1 MGRLPVEP
9 LACEAAVADASAAAA
24 KLQAAVALAAVRALG
39 STVPSRSGRRSNGRN
54 ARSFSKLQLKPTQTT
69 HAKRCVATRTK
80 RVRWK
85 IWSCHVTVFTPIA
98 GRMSAPRN
106 HIQTLTKQRWEITGS
121 PELSKLLG
129 DRANCKEG
137 EAEILRAPVLF
148 ELLQRRPSARTRPAA
163 SPSTH
168 WRAPGINDR
177 AIADAACA
185 RSAPPKEGDT
195 QCSTC
200 LSQNPV
206 REAAL
211 A

>member
-1 MGRLPVEP
+1 M
-9 LACEAAVADASAAAA
+9 
-24 KLQAAVALAAVRALG
+24 
-39 STVPSRSGRRSNGRN
+39 
-54 ARSFSKLQLKPTQTT
+54 
-69 HAKRCVATRTK
+69 
-80 RVRWK
+80 
-85 IWSCHVTVFTPIA
+85 TVFTPIA
-98 GRMSAPRN
+98 GRMSAPRH
-106 HIQTLTKQRWEITGS
+106 HIQTLTKQRWEIIGS

-168 WRAPGINDR
+168 WRAPGIDDR
-177 AIADAACA
+177 AIADAACG

-211 A
+211 AKRCQVLWLPRRKWSEAFTKQIRIERKRWLHCASPCEQAGAPCFSLRRDQSISRRCMPHKSVWRPPGNQ

>member
-1 MGRLPVEP
+1 M
-9 LACEAAVADASAAAA
+9 
-24 KLQAAVALAAVRALG
+24 
-39 STVPSRSGRRSNGRN
+39 
-54 ARSFSKLQLKPTQTT
+54 
-69 HAKRCVATRTK
+69 
-80 RVRWK
+80 
-85 IWSCHVTVFTPIA
+85 TVFTPIA

-148 ELLQRRPSARTRPAA
+148 ELLQRRLSARTRPAA

-168 WRAPGINDR
+168 WRAPGIDDR
-177 AIADAACA
+177 AIADATCA
-185 RSAPPKEGDT
+185 RSASPKEGDT

-211 A
+211 AKRCQVLWLPRRKWSDAFTKQTRVERKRRLHCAGPCEQASAPCFSLRRDRSISRRAS

>member
-1 MGRLPVEP
+1 M
-9 LACEAAVADASAAAA
+9 
-24 KLQAAVALAAVRALG
+24 ALAAVRTLG
-39 STVPSRSGRRSNGRN
+39 STVPSRSGRLSNGRN
-54 ARSFSKLQLKPTQTT
+54 ARSFLKLKLKPTQTT

-80 RVRWK
+80 RARWK
-85 IWSCHVTVFTPIA
+85 VWSCHMTVFTPIA
-98 GRMSAPRN
+98 GRMAAPRYKLSRN
-106 HIQTLTKQRWEITGS
+106 GKIRGS

-129 DRANCKEG
+129 VRANCKEG

-168 WRAPGINDR
+168 WRAPGIDDR

-185 RSAPPKEGDT
+185 RSAPLKEGDT

-200 LSQNPV
+200 LSQIPV
-206 REAAL
+206 REATLEVSSPRVAS
-211 A
+211 AEMERCFYQTN

>member
-24 KLQAAVALAAVRALG
+24 KLQAAFALAAARALR
-39 STVPSRSGRRSNGRN
+39 SAVPSRSVCLPYGRSTKSL
-54 ARSFSKLQLKPTQTT
+54 AMLKFKLAQTA
-69 HAKRCVATRTK
+69 HPKRCVAMGTK
-80 RVRWK
+80 SACWE
-85 IWSCHVTVFTPIA
+85 IWSCHMTVFTPIA
-98 GRMSAPRN
+98 GRMSAPRH
-106 HIQTLTKQRWEITGS
+106 HIQTLAKQRWEITGS

-177 AIADAACA
+177 AIADAACG

>member
-24 KLQAAVALAAVRALG
+24 KLQAAFALAAARALR
-39 STVPSRSGRRSNGRN
+39 SAVPSRSVCLPYGRS
-54 ARSFSKLQLKPTQTT
+54 AKSLAMLKFKPAQTA
-69 HAKRCVATRTK
+69 HPKRCIATRTK
-80 RVRWK
+80 GVCWE
-85 IWSCHVTVFTPIA
+85 IWSCHMTVFTPIA
-98 GRMSAPRN
+98 GRMAAPRYKLSRN
-106 HIQTLTKQRWEITGS
+106 GKIPGS

-148 ELLQRRPSARTRPAA
+148 ELLQRRLSARTRPAA

-168 WRAPGINDR
+168 WRAPGIDDR

>member
-1 MGRLPVEP
+1 M
-9 LACEAAVADASAAAA
+9 
-24 KLQAAVALAAVRALG
+24 
-39 STVPSRSGRRSNGRN
+39 
-54 ARSFSKLQLKPTQTT
+54 
-69 HAKRCVATRTK
+69 
-80 RVRWK
+80 
-85 IWSCHVTVFTPIA
+85 TVFTQIA

-200 LSQNPV
+200 LSQNVKPSGCLGGNGAKLLPNKLESSANGGCIAQGHVSKPTCPV
-206 REAAL
+206 FFSVRQVHFPAQHAS
-211 A
+211 